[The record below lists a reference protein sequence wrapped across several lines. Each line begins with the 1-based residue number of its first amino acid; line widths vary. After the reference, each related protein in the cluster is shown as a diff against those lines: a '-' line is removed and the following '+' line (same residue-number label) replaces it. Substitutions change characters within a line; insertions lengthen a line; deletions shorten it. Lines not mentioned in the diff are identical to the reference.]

1 MKFFIFQKDP
11 SMAHELF
18 LKIIS
23 PLHCSWTF
31 LRTQFSPSMAHDLLE
46 LSWIHDMNFGDLR
59 LCYIY
64 IFDSFLRCN
73 PSQKWFHVSEKYGP
87 CKRSMTIILKFEK
100 TKLNLALRNTFLIK
114 VHIFL
119 KGHKILQNLHLT
131 FVWHYIDKTKV
142 RWKFR
147 KILWPPQN
155 IWTLKKN

>member
-1 MKFFIFQKDP
+1 
-11 SMAHELF
+11 
-18 LKIIS
+18 
-23 PLHCSWTF
+23 
-31 LRTQFSPSMAHDLLE
+31 
-46 LSWIHDMNFGDLR
+46 MNFGDLR

-131 FVWHYIDKTKV
+131 FVLVSSILKMVGPKTQEFCPRINMLKGIFLKTILWWIMVHQKVLKLYFQSKFSMSKID
-142 RWKFR
+142 RIFSR
-147 KILWPPQN
+147 KIILT
-155 IWTLKKN
+155 ISI